1 MKIMKNDNVVV
12 IAGNSKGSTGK
23 VLKVY
28 PKLNRVIIEGVNLRK
43 RHTKP
48 NQAAPEG
55 GIIEKEA
62 PINVSNVMLLDPKSN
77 EPTRIGT
84 KIIIDD
90 KTSKKKRVR
99 VSKLTGEML

>member
-62 PINVSNVMLLDPKSN
+62 PVNVSNVMLLDPKSN

>member
-62 PINVSNVMLLDPKSN
+62 PIHVSNVMLLDPKSN

-99 VSKLTGEML
+99 VSKLTDEML